1 MIFLTIHRFVYGL
14 FLVSFLLF
22 PRVKVTICQIV
33 RISRSVLYDIWT
45 PLSNKILYITTYFSA
60 KLFFL
65 VILVLGKVKKIS
77 GPRAAAR
84 SD

>member
-77 GPRAAAR
+77 GPSAAAR